1 MQQTDTLPPTIRD
14 YEAIAPA
21 RLPADVAAYYF
32 GGAGDEVTLAANTAA
47 FSDLALVP
55 RTLRA
60 LSGGTA
66 RTVLLG
72 HELVYPI
79 IVAPMAYQQLLHAD
93 GERAMALGAAAQD
106 AIMTVSAQASTPL
119 ADIVAAGGRPIW
131 FQLYWMGSREQT
143 FALADY
149 AVRNGASVLVLTV
162 DAPVQG
168 VRDREMRTGFRLPPG
183 IAAVNLAQFS
193 QPALRPLAD
202 GESVLFDRIAPLLP
216 GWEDIRWLC
225 SRLSV
230 PVLLKG
236 ILHPD
241 DARAARDCGAAG
253 IVVSNHG
260 GRVLD
265 TAIATLQALPAVVQ
279 AVDPGLP
286 VLVDGGIRRG
296 TDVLKALALGA
307 RAVMVG
313 RPVAAGLAVGGAHGV
328 SHVLRL
334 MRDEFEIAMMLC
346 GCRTVDDIHPELV
359 QRKL

>member
-1 MQQTDTLPPTIRD
+1 MQQTETLPPTIRD
-14 YEAIAPA
+14 YETIAPA
-21 RLPADVAAYYF
+21 RLSAGVAAYYF
-32 GGAGDEVTLAANTAA
+32 GGAGDELTLAANAA
-47 FSDLALVP
+47 AYRDLALVP

-60 LSGGTA
+60 LSGGSA
-66 RTVLLG
+66 RTTLLG
-72 HELVYPI
+72 QQLAHPI
-79 IVAPMAYQQLLHAD
+79 IVAPMAYQRLLHAD
-93 GERAMALGAAAQD
+93 GERATALGAAAQD
-106 AIMTVSAQASTPL
+106 TQMTVSAQASLPL
-119 ADIVAAGGRPIW
+119 ADIVAGSGRPAW
-131 FQLYWMGSREQT
+131 FQLYWMGSRDQT
-143 FALADY
+143 LALADY

-183 IAAVNLAQFS
+183 VAAVNLAGFS
-193 QPALRPLAD
+193 QPGLSPLAD
-202 GESVLFDRIAPLLP
+202 GESILFDRIAPLQP
-216 GWEDIRWLC
+216 DWEDVRWLC
-225 SRLSV
+225 SILSV
-230 PVLLKG
+230 PILLKG

-253 IVVSNHG
+253 VVVSNHG

-265 TAIATLQALPAVVQ
+265 TAVATLHALPAVVQ
-279 AVDPGLP
+279 AVPDLP

-346 GCRTVDDIHPELV
+346 GCRTVDDIHPDLV